1 MQLKTRRT
9 RPLDRRGMLSGS
21 ERPLDEMQS
30 GPLAF
35 LDDLLGRFA
44 ARSVVSSSEVV
55 DLLLDLRSA
64 IVFDVAFRALRVEME
79 DQ

>member
-9 RPLDRRGMLSGS
+9 RRLDRRWMLSGS
-21 ERPLDEMQS
+21 DRPLNERQS
-30 GPLAF
+30 GSLTL

-44 ARSVVSSSEVV
+44 ARRVVSSSEVV
-55 DLLLDLRSA
+55 DLLLDVRSA
-64 IVFDVAFRALRVEME
+64 IVCDATFTALRLGME